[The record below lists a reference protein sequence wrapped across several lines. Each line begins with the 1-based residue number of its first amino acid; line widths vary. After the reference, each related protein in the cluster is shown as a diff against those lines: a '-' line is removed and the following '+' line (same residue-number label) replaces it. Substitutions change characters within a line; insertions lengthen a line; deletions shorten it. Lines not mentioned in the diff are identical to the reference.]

1 MKKISFLIIF
11 FIPIL
16 INAQDLFQSALERQL
31 REKMESRPVGSV
43 GVVSKPLERLVDA
56 NQYILGPGDVIRVAL
71 GDQSNLVYEAPINPE
86 GMLLIPSVEPI
97 LIAHLSLAEAKEKII
112 EKFSGKYLSRNISV
126 HLIQLRS
133 FRVSVNGAVVKPGM
147 YEVTAM
153 NRVSEA
159 IQLAGGLRQSLQ
171 LQSETQQV
179 RLESPTRQETQYQ
192 STQVKERVMVDFT
205 SASQRNITILR
216 ADGSVLSVDLQKYAL
231 TGDLSCNPYLLDGD
245 VVFVPTEEKKVG
257 RIKISGAVK
266 SPDEF
271 EYVKGDC
278 IKDIL
283 EMAHGFTTDAD
294 SNYIELV
301 RFIHNSSKTETMR
314 LSLDP
319 NDPQTREKTLS
330 MPLQPDDR
338 LFVRYQAKFHVASNV
353 EVLGEVLF
361 PGEYDIIE
369 GKTTLSEIIKRA
381 GGFTANASLK
391 NARVI
396 RKRQEDLEDP
406 EFERLKKMNV
416 AEMTESER
424 EYFKIKSRELV
435 GGMGIDFRA
444 LFEKNDRSKDILLS
458 DRDQIIIPAIEQTVK
473 ITGQVVFPGLYTYVP
488 GKTLNYYLKEAGGYN
503 WNARKSKVRL
513 IRSNTGEWVKPNGS
527 TIVEV
532 GDTIF
537 VPEKPERNWWTT
549 TKEVITAFAQL
560 ATIYI
565 VVTQAGKL

>member
-1 MKKISFLIIF
+1 MKIKLGLVVFFISFAVS
-11 FIPIL
+11 
-16 INAQDLFQSALERQL
+16 AQDFFQSALERRL
-31 REKMESRPVGSV
+31 REKIETQPSGAIATVTN
-43 GVVSKPLERLVDA
+43 PLERLVDA
-56 NQYILGPGDVIRVAL
+56 DQYILGPGDVLRIAF
-71 GDQSNLVYEAPINPE
+71 GDQPNMIYHSTVSPQGY
-86 GMLLIPSVEPI
+86 LLIPSLEPVKV
-97 LIAHLSLAEAKEKII
+97 ANLSLTQAEKTIVD
-112 EKFSGKYLSRNISV
+112 KFSNKFLSRNISV
-126 HLIQLRS
+126 HLVQLRS

-159 IQLAGGLRQSLQ
+159 IQLAGGLRQSIQ

-179 RLESPTRQETQYQ
+179 RLDSPARQETSYH
-192 STQVKERVMVDFT
+192 STQIKNQALVDFT
-205 SASQRNITILR
+205 PASHRNITIYR
-216 ADGSVLSVDLQKYAL
+216 ADGRVLPVDLQKYSL
-231 TGDLSCNPYLLDGD
+231 TGDLACNPYLLDGD
-245 VVFVPTEEKKVG
+245 VIFVPTEEKKVG

-283 EMAHGFTTDAD
+283 KMAHGFTTDAD
-294 SNYIELV
+294 SSFIELV
-301 RFIHNSSKTETMR
+301 RFIDNSSRTEIMR

-319 NDPQTREKTLS
+319 ADPQTREKTLS
-330 MPLQPDDR
+330 MPLMPDDR

-353 EVLGEVLF
+353 EVFGEVLY
-361 PGEYDIIE
+361 PGEYDIVE
-369 GKTTLSEIIKRA
+369 GKTTLSEIINRA

-396 RKRQEDLEDP
+396 RKRQEDVQDP
-406 EFERLKKMNV
+406 EFERLKKMAV
-416 AEMTESER
+416 GEMTESER

-435 GGMGIDFRA
+435 GGMGVDFRA
-444 LFEKNDRSKDILLS
+444 LFEKNDLSKDVLLM
-458 DRDQIIIPAIEQTVK
+458 DRDQIIVPAQEQTVK

-488 GKTLNYYLKEAGGYN
+488 GKTLKYYLREAGGYN
-503 WNARKSKVRL
+503 WNARRSKVRI
-513 IRSNTGEWVKPNGS
+513 IRSNTGEWVKPNDN

-565 VVTQAGKL
+565 VVNQAGKL